1 MQDGL
6 HKASRGRRGLP
17 GKGRWILHGSCCRI
31 RGRNGRGRG
40 RLLST
45 RRLGVAVLKC
55 ASGSPPCV
63 NEWDIKVTIDSPNKR
78 RRRRDGRG
86 LDESLAELRETFRSR
101 KTRSAQWRR
110 SQLKALLRFVQEDE
124 EEICRVLEEDLGKP
138 GGESFRDEVN
148 FRSLICNVL
157 LFKSMLHVRV
167 PLMAFPT
174 TAELVP
180 EPLGLV
186 LIFSSWNFPMR
197 NTSDLCSPGLGSTRG
212 SHRRGNTVVLK
223 PSEHAPSTSSFIAKK
238 IPMYLDSAAV
248 KVFEGGEEVES
259 CSCRRNGITSSL
271 LVRRWGYHSPQKT
284 FRRSQKVGS
293 YIMAAAAKNLTPVTL
308 ELGGKCPAILD
319 SLSSKRDRDI
329 AVRRITNAKWGV
341 CGGQVCIGV
350 DYLLV
355 EEKSVEDQGLLRDDP
370 QRTGSMSR
378 IVNKYHFNRLRR
390 LLEEPG
396 VATSIVHGGFMDE
409 SNLYIEPTILLN
421 PPLESEIMKEEIFGP
436 LLPIITVKKIED
448 SIDFVNSRPKPLA
461 AYAFTNDSALKKR
474 IVSETSSG
482 SLTFNDAIVQ
492 FLVDTLP
499 FGGVGQSG
507 FGRYHGKF
515 SFDTF
520 SHEKAVLRRNFLLE
534 FSFGFPPWD
543 SHKIETL
550 RSAYNYDY
558 LNLVLR
564 LLG

>member
-1 MQDGL
+1 M
-6 HKASRGRRGLP
+6 A
-17 GKGRWILHGSCCRI
+17 
-31 RGRNGRGRG
+31 
-40 RLLST
+40 
-45 RRLGVAVLKC
+45 A
-55 ASGSPPCV
+55 A
-63 NEWDIKVTIDSPNKR
+63 
-78 RRRRDGRG
+78 

-138 GGESFRDEVN
+138 GGESFRDELGVLTK
-148 FRSLICNVL
+148 SLNL
-157 LFKSMLHVRV
+157 ALDNLERWMAPKSVRV

-186 LIFSSWNFPMR
+186 LIFSSWNFPMLLAL
-197 NTSDLCSPGLGSTRG
+197 DPLVGAIAA
-212 SHRRGNTVVLK
+212 GNTVVLK

-248 KVFEGGEEVES
+248 KVFEGGEEVGE
-259 CSCRRNGITSSL
+259 L
-271 LVRRWGYHSPQKT
+271 LMSKKWDHVFFTG
-284 FRRSQKVGS
+284 SQKVGS

-355 EEKSVEDQGLLRDDP
+355 EEKSVSALIELIKEKIKGYYGDDP

-564 LLG
+564 LLGLK